1 MIRRPPRST
10 LTDTLFPYTTLFR
23 SLELTEA
30 QQLTAANGFEA
41 LDVAAGYWS
50 TSGFVGEFGN
60 VTVGEGASLQV
71 NEVDLGEEG
80 TSSPILPSMVRTDG
94 RLVLNFGEDET
105 VSALDDLTIDEAGQ
119 PPTTGAGVFTVHT
132 SINPPTA
139 DTLRP

>member
-41 LDVAAGYWS
+41 LDVAAGYWL

-80 TSSPILPSMVRTDG
+80 TSSPILTSMVRTDG
-94 RLVLNFGEDET
+94 LLVLNFGEDET
-105 VSALDDLTIDEAGQ
+105 VSALDDLPIDGENGSAH
-119 PPTTGAGVFTVHT
+119 V
-132 SINPPTA
+132 
-139 DTLRP
+139 

>member
-80 TSSPILPSMVRTDG
+80 TSSPILTDRKST
-94 RLVLNFGEDET
+94 RLN
-105 VSALDDLTIDEAGQ
+105 SS
-119 PPTTGAGVFTVHT
+119 H
-132 SINPPTA
+132 
-139 DTLRP
+139 